1 MSRMF
6 SRIAFFFVFIGLFL
20 LIPPFTSQAID
31 FLSNNVFIFAGFFLY
46 MIGAVLTAVSVI
58 KKERG
63 VMNFIN
69 IIGVLIG
76 VGFIGILSMSSG
88 SQL

>member
-1 MSRMF
+1 MSRTF
-6 SRIAFFFVFIGLFL
+6 SRAAFFFVFVGLFL

-31 FLSNNVFIFAGFFLY
+31 FLSNNGFIFTGFFLY
-46 MIGAVLTAVSVI
+46 MIGAVLTAVSVL

-63 VMNFIN
+63 VMNFVN

-76 VGFIGILSMSSG
+76 IGFVGILTMSTG
-88 SQL
+88 S